1 VPKTARWPEVTTDVA
16 VGQMR
21 QLEFIADEPGDWAM
35 HCHKSHH
42 TMGAMGH
49 DVPTMIGVDHRG
61 LVQKIQKL
69 IPDYMVMGERGMAD
83 MGEMEMELPENTFPM
98 MTGTGPY
105 GPIEMGGMFTTLKV
119 RADQKPG
126 DFSDPGDYK
135 QPPGT
140 QAFEYTGPVAAT
152 PRQPDEPSKP
162 VAPPAGNVRKPEN
175 HKHH

>member
-1 VPKTARWPEVTTDVA
+1 VTTDVA

-61 LVQKIQKL
+61 LVQKIQRI

-98 MTGTGPY
+98 MTGAGPY

-119 RADQKPG
+119 RADQKRG
-126 DFSDPGDYK
+126 DYSDPGDYS
-135 QPPGT
+135 QPAGT
-140 QAFEYTGPVAAT
+140 QAYEYTGPVAAA
-152 PRQPDEPSKP
+152 PQPPGTNASAAA
-162 VAPPAGNVRKPEN
+162 VPAGQVRKPPG
-175 HKHH
+175 HAHH

>member
-1 VPKTARWPEVTTDVA
+1 
-16 VGQMR
+16 
-21 QLEFIADEPGDWAM
+21 
-35 HCHKSHH
+35 
-42 TMGAMGH
+42 MGAMGH

-61 LVQKIQKL
+61 LVQKIQRL

-119 RADQKPG
+119 RAEQKPG
-126 DFSDPGDYK
+126 DYSDPGDYK

-140 QAFEYTGPVAAT
+140 QSFEFKGPVAAM
-152 PRQPDEPSKP
+152 PR
-162 VAPPAGNVRKPEN
+162 APELASQSTMTASGTVRKPQG
-175 HKHH
+175 HGQH